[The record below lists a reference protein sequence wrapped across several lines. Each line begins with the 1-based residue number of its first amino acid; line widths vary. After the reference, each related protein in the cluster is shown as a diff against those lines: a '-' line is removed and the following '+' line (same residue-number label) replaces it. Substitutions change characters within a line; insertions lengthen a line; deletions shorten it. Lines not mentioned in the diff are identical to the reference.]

1 MAAITLIVVGP
12 ESAPITDP
20 SFWFFN
26 IWNPA
31 LSSAGTNSTT
41 PPTTATV
48 TTRAPSTTTPNT
60 QVSTNDLFSLSI
72 FCLVIR

>member
-1 MAAITLIVVGP
+1 MMEKTKLMIEGP

-31 LSSAGTNSTT
+31 LSSAATNTT
-41 PPTTATV
+41 TAPTTATV

-60 QVSTNDLFSLSI
+60 MVSFFHLIDDVLY
-72 FCLVIR
+72 CV